1 MSSRAAWLPASVG
14 EPTTDYTA
22 TKDDDVELWMIRC
35 PPDFDPSQLHGAAF
49 QFDPNDSQSA
59 SSSSQSLMLHHSSAD
74 EVVLNA
80 VPRVES
86 QGFICAMPSAK
97 KQRWMLAKHFARQF
111 AISGGRS
118 SSGGSS
124 VATAPAHHD
133 APRATLPPVP
143 MKPNLRL
150 RGLMAIPDPDQPEAE
165 LRLSFRKLAS
175 TLTKLRQGHPEAGP
189 LDTLSMGMS
198 DDLEMAIAEG
208 ATWVRVGTALF
219 GARPAKHSQS

>member
-150 RGLMAIPDPDQPEAE
+150 RGCW
-165 LRLSFRKLAS
+165 
-175 TLTKLRQGHPEAGP
+175 GG
-189 LDTLSMGMS
+189 G
-198 DDLEMAIAEG
+198 
-208 ATWVRVGTALF
+208 
-219 GARPAKHSQS
+219 GARPQATARDSGLGKHQREVPETGAEETEREQRKAAKAARKAAKAAKRLGSDT